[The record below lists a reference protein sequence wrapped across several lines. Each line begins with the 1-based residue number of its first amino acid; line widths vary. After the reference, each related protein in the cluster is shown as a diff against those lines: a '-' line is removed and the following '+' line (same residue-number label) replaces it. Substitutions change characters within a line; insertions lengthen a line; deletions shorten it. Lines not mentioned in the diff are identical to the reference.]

1 MESLRGKKPDMKLKS
16 KFLFTLL
23 TFFIVLAI
31 VTGCGNAEDAFISEE
46 VNPQINVFN
55 VQIHMNESDV
65 QEAIPTKGEK
75 AMCVYGYEYEY
86 ADSLVNIGFNSE
98 TEKVRRVTTKNP
110 DTSIYGIV
118 PGTELEEAYKII
130 DSQGFSKSES
140 SKYIFYKENIR
151 LTITS
156 MKGTHAD
163 GVTVEINPE

>member
-1 MESLRGKKPDMKLKS
+1 ML
-16 KFLFTLL
+16 
-23 TFFIVLAI
+23 LAI
-31 VTGCGNAEDAFISEE
+31 LTGCGNGDDAFISEE

-55 VQIHMNESDV
+55 VQIDMDESDV
-65 QEAIPTKGEK
+65 HKSIPTNGEK

-86 ADSLVNIGFNSE
+86 GQSLVNIGFNSE
-98 TEKVRRVTTKNP
+98 TERVRRVTTKNP

-118 PGTELEEAYKII
+118 PGTVLGEAYKLI
-130 DSQGFSKSES
+130 DSHGFSKSES

-151 LTITS
+151 LTLIS